1 LIVETIRHLLAGL
14 IDYAG
19 LFPPAGLAMAPA
31 VRNFAAYR
39 QGEHAWILGRFV
51 VPAGRL
57 EEFETAAADLLTP
70 ADPWPLSALV
80 GNDPAHGAVIEAF
93 HQRSTPAR
101 VSAVEATAAS
111 SEDIEAMVRAIP
123 TGIEIFFEIDHRQD
137 PAPLLDALA
146 AARQHHGRVR
156 AKIRTGG
163 VTADAIPTAAEVARF
178 LRACTVA
185 QVPFKATAGLHHPLR
200 GSYPLTYAPDAP
212 QGTLFG
218 FLNVFLAAALAPT
231 LTGEELEALLQE
243 ESAAALGLTGDA
255 LTGDALT
262 GDAITWRGHRLEGA
276 TLEESRRRFALSYG
290 SCSFTEPIEDLQE
303 LSLL

>member
-1 LIVETIRHLLAGL
+1 METMRHLLAGL

-57 EEFETAAADLLTP
+57 EEFEAAATDLLSP
-70 ADPWPLSALV
+70 ADPWPLSVLV
-80 GNDPAHGAVIEAF
+80 GNDPTNGAVIEAF
-93 HQRSTPAR
+93 HQRPTPAR
-101 VSAVEATAAS
+101 VSAVEAMAAS
-111 SEDIEAMVRAIP
+111 PEEIDAMVRAIP
-123 TGIEIFFEIDHRQD
+123 SGIEIFFEIDHRQD
-137 PAPLLDALA
+137 PTPLLHALA
-146 AARQHHGRVR
+146 ATRQRHGRVR

-163 VTADAIPTAAEVARF
+163 ITADAIPTAAEVARF
-178 LRACTVA
+178 LRACALA

-212 QGTLFG
+212 RGTLFG
-218 FLNVFLAAALAPT
+218 FLNVFLAAALAPV
-231 LTGEELEALLQE
+231 LTGEELAALLQE

-255 LTGDALT
+255 LA
-262 GDAITWRGHRLEGA
+262 GDAISWRGHRLEA
-276 TLEESRRRFALSYG
+276 AALEESRRRFALSYG